1 MKAAQTR
8 TWLHA
13 RSISAIVNVTAD
25 LPNFFDREG
34 VMYHAIRCE
43 DSEEAVAVEA
53 LEKALN
59 CTLEQMETWLAAGH
73 SVLVHCHAGRS
84 RSATVVLSHL
94 ARQMPLAEAL
104 DLVSS
109 RRSVL
114 PNRGFYSMLVRRQ
127 AESYRKAVDAARP
140 WHVELLE
147 LTLKTLGC
155 HAGGAPPIVKHRHES
170 SDAPA
175 VPPTPE
181 YDTLIRAFVS
191 ALEASAAAAAKRG
204 GRAGMS
210 LAERLAR
217 QEQSTALMHR
227 TGVVSQP
234 PECRRPHVRS
244 R

>member
-1 MKAAQTR
+1 M
-8 TWLHA
+8 
-13 RSISAIVNVTAD
+13 
-25 LPNFFDREG
+25 
-34 VMYHAIRCE
+34 
-43 DSEEAVAVEA
+43 EA
-53 LEKALN
+53 LEKALD

-127 AESYRKAVDAARP
+127 AESCRKAVDAARP
-140 WHVELLE
+140 WHAELLE

-170 SDAPA
+170 SDAP
-175 VPPTPE
+175 E
-181 YDTLIRAFVS
+181 YDTLIRAFIS
-191 ALEASAAAAAKRG
+191 ALEASAAPEAAAAKRG

-234 PECRRPHVRS
+234 PECRDRRHGRS